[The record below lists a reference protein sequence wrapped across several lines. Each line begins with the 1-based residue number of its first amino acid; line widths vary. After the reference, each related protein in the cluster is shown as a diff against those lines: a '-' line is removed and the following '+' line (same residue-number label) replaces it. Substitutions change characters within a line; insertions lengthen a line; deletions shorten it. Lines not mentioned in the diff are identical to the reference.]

1 MLRRLV
7 VRRRRRRL
15 LLLLLLPPPGPCR
28 HRPAGR
34 SRGGRRSADDD
45 DVLLLLPPV
54 AAPSR
59 PQTGRACAGAA
70 AVAANAVANT
80 SRRIQTNRNMIH
92 LLPISINKKC
102 YYLFLILTSNIT
114 PKSEPHTM
122 KAVRQPFASSTSP
135 RCGTISPCGVGEE
148 GARGAGDVGL

>member
-1 MLRRLV
+1 M
-7 VRRRRRRL
+7 
-15 LLLLLLPPPGPCR
+15 LLLLLPPPGPCR
-28 HRPAGR
+28 YRPAGR
-34 SRGGRRSADDD
+34 SRGDRKSVEGVAAGL
-45 DVLLLLPPV
+45 LLLLP

-80 SRRIQTNRNMIH
+80 SRRIQTIRNMIH

-114 PKSEPHTM
+114 PKREPQTI
-122 KAVRQPFASSTSP
+122 KAVRQPFAPSSTSD
-135 RCGTISPCGVGEE
+135 GTISPSVVGECEE
-148 GARGAGDVGL
+148 GAGGAGDVGL